1 MIKNY
6 KDKIPKIHDSCYVSE
21 SVDIIG
27 DVILEEDVNVW
38 FGTVIRGDENFI
50 RIGKGTNIQDNCT
63 LHIARDFPCIVGENV
78 TIGHGAIVHACTIGD
93 RVLVGIGAIIL
104 NGAIIEDDVI
114 IGAGSIVTPRKKIP
128 SGSMVMG
135 IPGKIVRSLTKA
147 EMDYFEVSAKNYVEL
162 ASDYKY
168 KKQGGRML

>member
-6 KDKIPKIHDSCYVSE
+6 KDKSPQIHPSCYISE
-21 SVDIIG
+21 TADVVG
-27 DVILEEDVNVW
+27 EVILEENVNVW
-38 FGTVIRGDENFI
+38 FGTVIRGDENYVS
-50 RIGKGTNIQDNCT
+50 IGKGTNIQDNCT

-78 TIGHGAIVHACTIGD
+78 TIGHGAIVHACTLGD
-93 RVLVGIGAIIL
+93 RVLVGMGSIIL

-114 IGAGSIVTPRKKIP
+114 IGAGSVVTPGQRVP

-135 IPGKIVRSLTKA
+135 IPGKIVRSLTKE
-147 EMDYFEVSAKNYVEL
+147 EMDYFEVSARNYVEL

-168 KKQGGRML
+168 KIQGGRML